1 MRVSQIF
8 TNLCVKDLDK
18 SMAFWKALG
27 FEFNPKFTDQ
37 NAASLVLGENIFVM
51 LLLSEFFK
59 TFIPG
64 KELADAATATE
75 VITAIS
81 VANREEVDELLEKV
95 IAAGGTEYREKQDY
109 GWMYSRAFQ
118 DLDGHIWEPVFMD
131 ESQMPE
137 NPAESVPV
145 SE

>member
-1 MRVSQIF
+1 MKISQIF

-51 LLLSEFFK
+51 LLMPEFFK

-64 KELADAATATE
+64 KEIADATTTTE

-81 VANREEVDELLEKV
+81 VSSREEVDQLLEKV

-118 DLDGHIWEPVFMD
+118 DLDGHTWEPVFMD
-131 ESQMPE
+131 ESQIPE